1 MTDYALPP
9 TLSAV
14 ALAQLLVTRLCHD
27 VANPVGAINNG
38 IELLA
43 EDESMRDAAMELI
56 ASSAAQAA
64 ARLQFYRYMFGML
77 KGEGIVDMREK
88 KALIAQYYTGTKVEV
103 EWRAH
108 PATMAQLD
116 CQILCN
122 LVCLAGATL
131 LRGGHLTIEI
141 QTDSDM
147 LHAIHIT
154 ARGSHVKFDDEMHDA
169 LLGRCLAAPTPK
181 TVHPYYTALLAA
193 QQSGTIRVQHEEGT
207 YYFHYRP
214 ANT

>member
-27 VANPVGAINNG
+27 VANPIGAINNG
-38 IELLA
+38 MELLA
-43 EDESMRDAAMELI
+43 EDASMREAAMELI
-56 ASSAAQAA
+56 ASSATQAG
-64 ARLQFYRYMFGML
+64 ARIQFYRYMFGML
-77 KGEGIVDMREK
+77 KGEGIVDMRDK
-88 KALIAQYYTGTKVEV
+88 QALIAQYYTGSKVEV
-103 EWRAH
+103 EWRGC
-108 PATMAQLD
+108 PATMIQPE

-122 LVCLAGATL
+122 LLCLAGATL
-131 LRGGHLTIEI
+131 IRGGHLTIEV
-141 QTDSDM
+141 QAEGET
-147 LHAIHIT
+147 LHAMHIS
-154 ARGSHVKFDDEMHDA
+154 ARGSHVKFDEDMHDA

-193 QQSGTIRVQHEEGT
+193 EQGGSISVQHEEGA

-214 ANT
+214 AQK